1 MAETISPRYSRILLK
16 LSGEALSGNKDM
28 GIDAQ
33 VLDQMSLSIAHLVG
47 LGVQVGIVVGGGNLY
62 RGSQLQKD
70 GLVGRVTGD
79 QMGMLATVM
88 NGLAMRD
95 ALVRRNIR
103 TRLMSAL
110 PIGTVVES
118 YSSRDAIRHLSQG
131 EVCVFVAG
139 TGNPFFTTDT
149 AACLRGIEI
158 EANLILKATKV
169 DGVYNKDPSKYEDAV
184 KYLDKFSAKDQL
196 VSPAILGTIGNC
208 YAEMGQLDKA
218 AGTLLKAA
226 DKADSQALSPIYLI
240 QAGQLFEKLGKN
252 SEAVKAYTLVK
263 EKYFNSY
270 QSMDIDKY
278 IERASIK

>member
-1 MAETISPRYSRILLK
+1 MAENSPRFSRILLK

-28 GIDAQ
+28 GIDAT
-33 VLDQMSLSIAHLVG
+33 VLDQMSLAIAHLVG

-95 ALVRRNIR
+95 ALERRNIK
-103 TRLMSAL
+103 TRLMSA
-110 PIGTVVES
+110 ISIVGMVET
-118 YSSRDAIRHLSQG
+118 YSSRDAIRHLKNG

-158 EANLILKATKV
+158 EAKLILKATKV
-169 DGVYNKDPSKYEDAV
+169 DGVYDKDPSKHSDAV
-184 KYLDKFSAKDQL
+184 KYDTLTFDEVLDK
-196 VSPAILGTIGNC
+196 
-208 YAEMGQLDKA
+208 
-218 AGTLLKAA
+218 
-226 DKADSQALSPIYLI
+226 
-240 QAGQLFEKLGKN
+240 KLG
-252 SEAVKAYTLVK
+252 V
-263 EKYFNSY
+263 
-270 QSMDIDKY
+270 MDLTAICLCRDHNVPLQVFDMNKPGALLSVVMGKD
-278 IERASIK
+278 EGTRVVQ

>member
-1 MAETISPRYSRILLK
+1 MMLDSKKTRYERILLK
-16 LSGEALSGNKDM
+16 LSGEALAGNKDM

-88 NGLAMRD
+88 NGLALRD
-95 ALVRRNIR
+95 ALVRRNIK

-110 PIGTVVES
+110 PIGAVVEQ
-118 YSSRDAIRHLSQG
+118 YSSRDAIRHLPQG
-131 EVCVFVAG
+131 EVCVFDAG

-184 KYLDKFSAKDQL
+184 KYDALTFDQVLD
-196 VSPAILGTIGNC
+196 
-208 YAEMGQLDKA
+208 
-218 AGTLLKAA
+218 
-226 DKADSQALSPIYLI
+226 
-240 QAGQLFEKLGKN
+240 EKLGVMDLTAICLCRDHN
-252 SEAVKAYTLVK
+252 VPRQV
-263 EKYFNSY
+263 FDMN
-270 QSMDIDKY
+270 QSGSLLSVVIGEQ
-278 IERASIK
+278 ERTHVPS

>member
-1 MAETISPRYSRILLK
+1 MEQNHGGNNQPRYSRILLK

-131 EVCVFVAG
+131 EVCV
-139 TGNPFFTTDT
+139 
-149 AACLRGIEI
+149 L
-158 EANLILKATKV
+158 
-169 DGVYNKDPSKYEDAV
+169 
-184 KYLDKFSAKDQL
+184 
-196 VSPAILGTIGNC
+196 
-208 YAEMGQLDKA
+208 
-218 AGTLLKAA
+218 
-226 DKADSQALSPIYLI
+226 
-240 QAGQLFEKLGKN
+240 
-252 SEAVKAYTLVK
+252 
-263 EKYFNSY
+263 
-270 QSMDIDKY
+270 
-278 IERASIK
+278 

>member
-62 RGSQLQKD
+62 RGSQLQKT
-70 GLVGRVTGD
+70 VWFSVTGD

-184 KYLDKFSAKDQL
+184 KYDHLTFDQVLDENWVL
-196 VSPAILGTIGNC
+196 WI
-208 YAEMGQLDKA
+208 
-218 AGTLLKAA
+218 
-226 DKADSQALSPIYLI
+226 
-240 QAGQLFEKLGKN
+240 
-252 SEAVKAYTLVK
+252 
-263 EKYFNSY
+263 
-270 QSMDIDKY
+270 
-278 IERASIK
+278 